1 MNNSHFK
8 IAIISDDD
16 WDILKNQYITNLKN
30 NISYNLMEEPE
41 LVFEESNKNDII
53 SSSAVELFGSDI
65 VEVE

>member
-1 MNNSHFK
+1 MYH
-8 IAIISDDD
+8 
-16 WDILKNQYITNLKN
+16 